1 MPGDKQ
7 DIIDEKNKFIRRSEN
22 SWLVEGLCS
31 IDEFREYF
39 HIEEE
44 LPGEAEDYYKTLG
57 GFITY
62 LLGYIP
68 KETEKQPMTDSHSKS
83 WTATTAEWIRYW

>member
-1 MPGDKQ
+1 M
-7 DIIDEKNKFIRRSEN
+7 
-22 SWLVEGLCS
+22 EGLCT
-31 IDEFREYF
+31 IDEFRAYF

-44 LPGEAEDYYKTLG
+44 LPGEAEDYYKTLA

-68 KETEKQPMTDSHSKS
+68 KETEK
-83 WTATTAEWIRYW
+83 ARYGRFIFEVVDCDNRRIDKVLVTEVNASGKE

>member
-1 MPGDKQ
+1 M
-7 DIIDEKNKFIRRSEN
+7 
-22 SWLVEGLCS
+22 EGLCS

-68 KETEKQPMTDSHSKS
+68 KETEK
-83 WTATTAEWIRYW
+83 ATYDRFTFEVMDCDNRRVDKVLVTEGTPSEKEQKENGKKN